1 MLKYILSSFRTKRIF
16 NEWPN
21 NHKNVQQY
29 MIDRLLGP
37 YSPIEVLGLRPH
49 HSLDQEEKLEA
60 LGAKSGKYIFVKEA
74 GG

>member
-1 MLKYILSSFRTKRIF
+1 
-16 NEWPN
+16 
-21 NHKNVQQY
+21 